1 MPVALL
7 ILAAACALLAVVVAL
22 VVRSPSGRG
31 VLPAP
36 ALAGK
41 SVVVHTKRPDDQSI
55 RGILVGQYADRWI
68 LQDAVY
74 LHREGSVAAEGVV
87 HVPVLSISSVQE
99 LAPPVEDTGAVLAPA
114 EEIVA

>member
-1 MPVALL
+1 MPAALL
-7 ILAAACALLAVVVAL
+7 ILAAACALLAAVVAL
-22 VVRSPSGRG
+22 VVLAVRSR

-114 EEIVA
+114 EEINA